1 MFLNVIEDAAK
12 DARRTL
18 RQVEWRTQAAD
29 HPILL
34 NVPSTQYLKFLIVHV
49 I

>member
-1 MFLNVIEDAAK
+1 MDIINLAAK

-29 HPILL
+29 HPILF
-34 NVPSTQYLKFLIVHV
+34 NVPSTQYLKFLIVEV
-49 I
+49 Q